1 MSLQTLGHRLA
12 ARAATVLA
20 TGGLGISV
28 ILWTGCQGQSP
39 TAPQP
44 PAVRVTVAAPI
55 EQTTLD
61 CDEFT
66 GRTEAVE
73 SVEIRARVTGY
84 LDKICFKDGA
94 DVKQGDLLFEIDSRP
109 FQAAYDQAAAQVKV
123 RAADL
128 KFRAAEAERAAQL
141 IGKNAV
147 SKSDYDQIMAQQAQA
162 QAALAAGEA
171 TERAAKLDVDFTSL
185 RSPITGVTSR
195 TRITRG
201 NLVQAD
207 QTVLTTVVSV
217 DPMYVYFDI
226 DEHTILELQ
235 EAVRKGKIKVKENE
249 AIPVWMELGDEQG
262 FRYQGTIDFAE
273 NRVDANTGTIR
284 VRGIFPNAKT
294 PSGVRSL
301 APGLFARV
309 RLPLGEQQKT
319 LAVAERAIG
328 TDQGQKYVLVVNAKS
343 EVDYRPVTLGKLEG
357 RLRIIKEGVKPGD
370 RVIVNG
376 MQRVRPGTTVTAR
389 TVDMASFAKPSEA
402 ETASADVAPPKATLR
417 ETPHQ

>member
-1 MSLQTLGHRLA
+1 
-12 ARAATVLA
+12 
-20 TGGLGISV
+20 
-28 ILWTGCQGQSP
+28 
-39 TAPQP
+39 
-44 PAVRVTVAAPI
+44 VRVTVASPI

-61 CDEFT
+61 CEEFT
-66 GRTEAVE
+66 GRTAAVE

-94 DVKQGDLLFEIDSRP
+94 DVKQGDLLFEIDPRP
-109 FQAAYDQAAAQVKV
+109 FQAAYDQATSQVKV
-123 RAADL
+123 HAADL

-162 QAALAAGEA
+162 QAAVAAAEA
-171 TERAAKLDVDFTSL
+171 TERAAKLDVTFTSL

-195 TRITRG
+195 TKITRG

-235 EAVRKGKIKVKENE
+235 ELVRKGKIKVKENE
-249 AIPVWMELGDEQG
+249 AVPVWMELGDEQG
-262 FRYQGTIDFAE
+262 FRHQGTIDFAE

-284 VRGIFPNAKT
+284 ARGVFANPA
-294 PSGVRSL
+294 PPFGARAFL
-301 APGLFARV
+301 PGLFARV
-309 RLPLGEQQKT
+309 RLPVGEPHKT

-328 TDQGQKYVLVVNAKS
+328 IDQGQKYVLVVNSKN
-343 EVDYRPVTLGKLEG
+343 EVDYRPVTPGKLEG
-357 RLRIIKEGVKPGD
+357 RLRVIKEGIQPGD

-376 MQRVRPGTTVTAR
+376 MQRVRPGTTVEVR
-389 TVDMASFAKPSEA
+389 TVNMASFAQPSEA
-402 ETASADVAPPKATLR
+402 GSVSADVASPAAIVR
-417 ETPHQ
+417 ETPSPKKP

>member
-1 MSLQTLGHRLA
+1 M
-12 ARAATVLA
+12 
-20 TGGLGISV
+20 
-28 ILWTGCQGQSP
+28 
-39 TAPQP
+39 
-44 PAVRVTVAAPI
+44 
-55 EQTTLD
+55 
-61 CDEFT
+61 
-66 GRTEAVE
+66 
-73 SVEIRARVTGY
+73 TGY

-94 DVKQGDLLFEIDSRP
+94 EVKQGDLLFEIDPRP
-109 FQAAYDQAAAQVKV
+109 FQAAYDQATAQVKV
-123 RAADL
+123 RTADL
-128 KFRAAEAERAAQL
+128 KFRAAEAERAATDRQECREQVGL
-141 IGKNAV
+141 RPDHGP
-147 SKSDYDQIMAQQAQA
+147 
-162 QAALAAGEA
+162 AGAGPSRAGGRQA

-201 NLVQAD
+201 NLVQAN

-235 EAVRKGKIKVKENE
+235 EAVRRGKIKVKENE
-249 AIPVWMELGDEQG
+249 VMPVWMELGDEQG

-328 TDQGQKYVLVVNAKS
+328 TDQGQKYVLVVNAKN

-357 RLRIIKEGVKPGD
+357 RLRVIKEGVKPGD

-376 MQRVRPGTTVTAR
+376 MQRVRPGTPVTVR
-389 TVDMASFAKPSEA
+389 TVDMASFAKPSET